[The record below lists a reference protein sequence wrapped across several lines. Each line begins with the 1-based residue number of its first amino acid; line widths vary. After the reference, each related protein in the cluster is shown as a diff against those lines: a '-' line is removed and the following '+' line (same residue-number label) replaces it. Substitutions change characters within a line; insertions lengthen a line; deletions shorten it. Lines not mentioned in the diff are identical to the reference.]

1 MRNSL
6 GSYPAAVN
14 GDGAPPA
21 GGYVRSVTT
30 TVWYRPVPLEQGLR
44 AAFDYQVTDDDTTIA
59 VGCGDVPALATP
71 RVLALCE
78 KATVEALTGHLD
90 EGKTS
95 VGMRVQLDHLAPTG
109 VGDTLRIEA
118 VLEEI
123 EGARLSFK
131 VTVNDDRG
139 LVAVGRVSRV
149 VVNRARFLEKL
160 P

>member
-1 MRNSL
+1 M
-6 GSYPAAVN
+6 
-14 GDGAPPA
+14 
-21 GGYVRSVTT
+21 
-30 TVWYRPVPLEQGLR
+30 PLEQGLR
-44 AAFDYQVTDDDTTIA
+44 AAFDHEVTHSDTTIA
-59 VGCGDVPALATP
+59 MGSGDVPVLATP

-78 KATVEALTGHLD
+78 KATVDALNGHLE

-109 VGDTLRIEA
+109 VGASIRVEA

-123 EGARLSFK
+123 EGARVSFK

-149 VVNRARFLEKL
+149 VVSRARFLEKL
-160 P
+160 R